1 MNSVYEEENPDLGV
15 TYRWHTSRIVERFRT
30 RRGTLVEM
38 VDRPAWGVSCYMDG
52 VLQSC
57 EKDQAVYHKALVK
70 NGLAPFLPVYQ
81 KPIKVCL
88 FGGGEGATAAR
99 LLQSRLPIESVRMI
113 EWDQEVVDLFRTR
126 FRSWSTLPGVPS
138 AWDSP
143 RLHLEHED
151 AFVVCNEAHEGEY
164 ELVLVDLFDV
174 DEESVV
180 VMEDFVRKTAGW
192 SSASY
197 GMYVATH
204 SPFVRPSDK
213 VLRRL
218 RTALASQGFLVRL
231 VSEYVPSFH
240 GHAVFLYGRREAHS
254 IVDPASDSE

>member
-1 MNSVYEEENPDLGV
+1 MTSIYEEENPDLGV
-15 TYRWHTSRIVERFRT
+15 TYRWHNSRIVERIRT

-38 VDRPAWGVSCYMDG
+38 VDRPAWGLSCYMDG

-57 EKDQAVYHKALVK
+57 EKDQDVYHKALVK
-70 NGLAPFLPVYQ
+70 NGLMPVYHG
-81 KPIKVCL
+81 PLKVCL
-88 FGGGEGATAAR
+88 FGGGEGATAAH

-126 FRSWSTLPGVPS
+126 FRSWSTLPGGHS

-143 RLHLEHED
+143 RLKLEHED

-164 ELVLVDLFDV
+164 GLVLVDLFDV
-174 DEESVV
+174 DEESVER
-180 VMEDFVRKTAGW
+180 MEDFVRKTAGW

-197 GMYVATH
+197 GLYVTTH

-218 RTALASQGFLVRL
+218 RAALASQGFRVRL

-240 GHAVFLYGRREAHS
+240 GHAVFLYGQREVHS
-254 IVDPASDSE
+254 IVGPASDSE